1 MMQFMRILCGML
13 FAALM
18 TACGG
23 GGGSAGTVPGGGGT
37 SNPGTS
43 TATASVTVSIVD
55 GAGAATSG
63 VTLGGSFSATA
74 TVKDKAGL
82 PVKDRLVTF
91 AVSNSSIAVLSP
103 STALTNSSG
112 VATVAISAASITAR
126 GAATLS
132 AAAIV
137 DDATVTGQTDFSVSA
152 SNLALSAI
160 TLGSSSLASG
170 GNTSVSLTALL
181 NGSPSTGVPV
191 NVTFSA
197 SCGRI
202 NGAAGSFSTTT
213 NGSGIAAVTYTAV
226 NADGSLCSGAVTL
239 TASSAG
245 TDPKTTTLTV
255 AAAVANAI
263 TFVSATPSQIFVAG
277 SGALEQSIVKFK
289 ALSGTTPLPNVSV
302 KFSIVTNPGG
312 VGLGASGSTGD
323 VTVTTDS
330 LGEASVTVFSGTI
343 PGPVKVKAALV
354 SDSSVF
360 AESQNLSIS
369 SGPPSQRF
377 MSLSVSTFNIEGW
390 NRDGTP
396 TTLTVRLADR
406 QGNPVEN
413 GTVVNFTAE
422 GGQVASSC
430 ATAKVNGI
438 SSCSVEF
445 VSQNPRPAGGRVS
458 VLAYASGTKDYTDVN
473 FNNRYDAGTDTLLA
487 PDGVTPGN
495 IGNAYRDDNENASYT
510 SGEFVIPRCG
520 TTACPGTGWPFP
532 SVANTCDSNLATT
545 VRQQAV
551 ILYSSSSPDV
561 NIIGGINTAGI
572 TFTVGSANNTL
583 LPMPSGTT
591 VAVEAADRTELNA
604 LSCALDKLIG
614 TTIPNISP
622 SPTPGESLVTT
633 HQATFKGCA
642 TGDVFSIKITS
653 PAGLETVQI
662 YAFP

>member
-23 GGGSAGTVPGGGGT
+23 GGGSAGTVPGGGT

-43 TATASVTVSIVD
+43 TATASVTASIVD
-55 GAGAATSG
+55 GAGAAATA
-63 VTLGGSFSATA
+63 VTLGGAFSAKA

-82 PVKDRLVTF
+82 PVADRLVTF
-91 AVSNSSIAVLSP
+91 KVSNSSLALLSP
-103 STALTNSSG
+103 DTALTNSAG
-112 VATVAISAASITAR
+112 VATVSISAASLTAR

-132 AAAIV
+132 ASAIV
-137 DDATVTGQTDFSVSA
+137 GDATVTGQTDFSVSA
-152 SNLALSAI
+152 SNLTLSAI
-160 TLGSSSLASG
+160 TLGSSTLASG
-170 GNTSVSLTALL
+170 GNTSVTVTALL
-181 NGSPSTGVPV
+181 NGTPSTAVPV

-202 NGAAGSFSTTT
+202 NSSAASFSTTT
-213 NGSGIAAVTYTAV
+213 NGSGVAAVTYTAV
-226 NADGSLCSGAVTL
+226 NADGTLCSGPVTL
-239 TASSAG
+239 SATSAG
-245 TDPKTTTLTV
+245 TTASTASLTV

-302 KFSIVTNPGG
+302 RFSIVTNPGG
-312 VGLGASGSTGD
+312 VGLNASGSTGD

-354 SDSSVF
+354 SDTSVF
-360 AESQNLSIS
+360 AESQNLTIS

-430 ATAKVNGI
+430 ATVKVNGI
-438 SSCSVEF
+438 ASCSVDF
-445 VSQNPRPAGGRVS
+445 VSQNPRPADGRVS
-458 VLAYASGTKDYTDVN
+458 VLAYASGTKDYIDAN
-473 FNNRYDAGTDTLLA
+473 GNNRYDAGDTLI
-487 PDGVTPGN
+487 N
-495 IGNAYRDDNENASYT
+495 IGNAYRDDDEDAVFDAAA
-510 SGEFVIPRCG
+510 GEFVIPRGG
-520 TTACPGTGWPFP
+520 TSACTPTASSGWPFP
-532 SVANTCDSNLATT
+532 SAAMTCDSNLATT

-551 ILYSSSSPDV
+551 ILFSSSAPKIV
-561 NIIGGINTAGI
+561 VLGAGVTTAGFD
-572 TFTVGSANNTL
+572 FTLGSLDNTR

-591 VAVEAADRTELNA
+591 VAVEVSDKTEGNA
-604 LSCALDKLIG
+604 LSCAVDKLIG
-614 TTIPNISP
+614 STVNNIAP
-622 SPTPGESLVTT
+622 SNNPAESLVTL
-633 HQATFKGCA
+633 HQVTFKGCA
-642 TGDVFSIKITS
+642 TGDLVTIKVTS
-653 PAGLETVQI
+653 PAGLVTNATT
-662 YAFP
+662 AFP